1 MSGVDFLVPE
11 LNVTN
16 LNTDV
21 SGLFFQNAVL
31 PTLTDMSHNIDVEVA
46 KSSINKVF
54 LFYSDDTNGGSLD
67 SDDLSDFS
75 NTDLKYALHLE
86 QWNPRIETTKVERK
100 YVIANLLMDLFGGGS
115 AEALENVDVFSNEA
129 QMDNDIS
136 GIFHTRLSAQ
146 QRVNLSD
153 AKHGYF
159 SVTSD
164 LSLVSDLSL
173 DLASVIT
180 SAQSQES
187 DAISAKLLEQ
197 SALHARN
204 VDPSS
209 TVFRRQFD
217 SDSTSATYNSSNTDY
232 LLPTGW
238 RTFQFVDGDTLS
250 FNVIIKQPADF
261 FPNWSVNTN
270 ALSLANGGADS
281 GLVTKYRIKF
291 TVKDTPSTAA
301 AAYATFNVPAP

>member
-16 LNTDV
+16 LNTEV
-21 SGLFFQNAVL
+21 SGNFFQDAVL

-54 LFYSDDTNGGSLD
+54 LFYSDDTNAGSLD
-67 SDDLSDFS
+67 SNDLSDFS
-75 NTDLKYALHLE
+75 NTDLKYAIHLE
-86 QWNPRIETTKVERK
+86 QWNPRIETTKIERK
-100 YVIANLLMDLFGGGS
+100 YVMANLLMDLFGGGS
-115 AEALENVDVFSNEA
+115 SEALANVDVFSNEA
-129 QMDNDIS
+129 QLDNDIS

-153 AKHGYF
+153 AKHGFF
-159 SVTSD
+159 SVASD
-164 LSLVSDLSL
+164 LSLVVGT
-173 DLASVIT
+173 VIT

-197 SALHARN
+197 AALHARN
-204 VDPSS
+204 VNSNS

-217 SDSTSATYNSSNTDY
+217 SDSNSATYNSSNADY
-232 LLPTGW
+232 SLPTGW

-250 FNVIIKQPADF
+250 FNLIIKQPPQF
-261 FPNWSVNTN
+261 FPNWSVNAN
-270 ALSLANGGADS
+270 ALSLEHGGTDS
-281 GLVTKYRIKF
+281 GLVTKYRVKF
-291 TVKDTPSTAA
+291 TVRDTPSTGAA
-301 AAYATFNVPAP
+301 SFATFNVPAS

>member
-54 LFYSDDTNGGSLD
+54 LFYSNDTNGSPLE

-115 AEALENVDVFSNEA
+115 ADALENVDVFSNET
-129 QMDNDIS
+129 QVYNDIS

-159 SVTSD
+159 SAKSD
-164 LSLVSDLSL
+164 LSLV
-173 DLASVIT
+173 LASAIT

-204 VDPSS
+204 VNPAS

-232 LLPTGW
+232 SLPTGW

-250 FNVIIKQPADF
+250 FNLIIKQPADF
-261 FPNWSVNTN
+261 FHKWSVNTN

-291 TVKDTPSTAA
+291 TVKDTPANAA

>member
-1 MSGVDFLVPE
+1 MSGVDFLVPV

-67 SDDLSDFS
+67 SNDLSDFS
-75 NTDLKYALHLE
+75 NTDLKYAIHLE
-86 QWNPRIETTKVERK
+86 QWNPRIETTKIERK
-100 YVIANLLMDLFGGGS
+100 YVMANLLMDLFGGGS

-129 QMDNDIS
+129 QQDYDIS

-159 SVTSD
+159 SATSD
-164 LSLVSDLSL
+164 LSLV
-173 DLASVIT
+173 LASAIT

-187 DAISAKLLEQ
+187 DAVSANLLEQ
-197 SALHARN
+197 AALHTRN
-204 VDPSS
+204 VDPAS

-232 LLPTGW
+232 SLPTGW

-250 FNVIIKQPADF
+250 FNLIIKQPADF

-270 ALSLANGGADS
+270 ALSLANGGSES

-291 TVKDTPSTAA
+291 TVKDIPTTAA